1 MDDRDEI
8 PWNHN
13 EVVTTVRKVSQRF
26 PFYFSLLLY
35 PSLFVSSLF
44 LLLLLLLRYC
54 ISIVSLESL
63 IYRYLE
69 RTSRNLMRSTNLSL
83 CWPRQL
89 LRDCTTGDKHTPAKY
104 ISEAPE
110 ARYFCFNPFPSPVWR
125 AFMLY
130 AWPVRGSGVAYL
142 WNFDKSWIL
151 ERMFPA
157 YFAFA
162 RDATVC
168 CSNGEESRCRDSK
181 SRELRGMS

>member
-1 MDDRDEI
+1 MRQL
-8 PWNHN
+8 
-13 EVVTTVRKVSQRF
+13 QRF
-26 PFYFSLLLY
+26 EKSANDFPFIFLY
-35 PSLFVSSLF
+35 PPLSFAIRFFSISSPSTILYF
-44 LLLLLLLRYC
+44 DRFPRIAY
-54 ISIVSLESL
+54 

-83 CWPRQL
+83 CWSRQL
-89 LRDCTTGDKHTPAKY
+89 LRDCTTGDKHTPEKY

-130 AWPVRGSGVAYL
+130 AWPVRGSSVAYL

-168 CSNGEESRCRDSK
+168 CSNGEESRCCDFKSSK
-181 SRELRGMS
+181 LRRMS